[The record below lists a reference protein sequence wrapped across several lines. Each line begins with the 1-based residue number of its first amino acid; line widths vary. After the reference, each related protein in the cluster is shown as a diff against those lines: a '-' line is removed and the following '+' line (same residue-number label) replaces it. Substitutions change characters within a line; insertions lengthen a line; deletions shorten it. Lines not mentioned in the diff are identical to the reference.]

1 MGRGTIWLGGA
12 VLVAAAVA
20 AGAGW
25 TALVPRP
32 DPQPLPAA
40 LVAADSDAG
49 RDLLDGAEA
58 RADHPALAREFE
70 PQWLNSYCG
79 VASGVAV
86 LGALGVQVTQQ
97 RYFSDAAAE
106 VRPRWRVAL
115 TGMTLDALGGLL
127 EAHGAAVSVHYADNF
142 DAGDFREVVVRN
154 LAQPGD
160 YLIVNYQRQ
169 SLGQVGGG
177 HISPLAAYDADS
189 DMVLVMDTAAN
200 RYPQSWVPLEAL
212 VVAMATVDSETQ
224 AMRGYVEVAGLAG
237 R

>member
-1 MGRGTIWLGGA
+1 
-12 VLVAAAVA
+12 
-20 AGAGW
+20 
-25 TALVPRP
+25 
-32 DPQPLPAA
+32 
-40 LVAADSDAG
+40 
-49 RDLLDGAEA
+49 
-58 RADHPALAREFE
+58 
-70 PQWLNSYCG
+70 

-127 EAHGAAVSVHYADNF
+127 EAHGAAVAVHHADSF

-189 DMVLVMDTAAN
+189 DMVLVVDTAAN

-212 VVAMATVDSETQ
+212 VAAMATVDSETQ